1 MTDVNQES
9 QANGANEHFAAQ
21 GERDAVSGV
30 AASETPQPQATD
42 AQAID
47 GGAVSPSQDLRPGE
61 TPIYMGVNGIPARPP
76 VGPQFVCPYCGGRTS
91 AMARCDQC
99 RGPLDPLSRQA
110 TQNTMGPWFIRDEGH
125 PFRPG
130 CSYGTLAQ
138 LVQRGKVTME
148 TVLRGPTTRQ
158 FWTPLRRVP
167 GVAHLLGICHSCQSP
182 TQPDAMGCSRC
193 GASFV
198 VEEDRQ
204 NLGLG
209 PVHLLPGQA
218 PADRIATSTLTPSAT
233 APTTVVNVP
242 PMVSGAG
249 TMATGVSRDRARLDR
264 MEREAGAL
272 KMSLG
277 IAAAIVVVLLAAFM
291 LAILDGRLGL
301 GLGIADVRASAAT
314 GSNTEVLKTPQ
325 SERRARV
332 EAAPSKDAAEQ
343 ADSGEAGLMHPDA
356 APGVPAISGSDAFD
370 RAVTLAAGDTAE
382 VVRQGIEQ
390 LRAIKT
396 SDAALAKR
404 INDAVK
410 AAEARLVQLS
420 VRKGL

>member
-1 MTDVNQES
+1 MTDVNPES
-9 QANGANEHFAAQ
+9 QASDPIGQNVAEFTAA
-21 GERDAVSGV
+21 GPSTDGDSNLPLDPL
-30 AASETPQPQATD
+30 AA
-42 AQAID
+42 
-47 GGAVSPSQDLRPGE
+47 GAVATTTPSQDLRPGE
-61 TPIYMGVNGIPARPP
+61 TPIYLGVNGMPARPP

-130 CSYGTLAQ
+130 CSYSTLAQ

-167 GVAHLLGICHSCQSP
+167 GVAHLLGVCHSCQAATP
-182 TQPDAMGCSRC
+182 VDAMGCGRC

-218 PADRIATSTLTPSAT
+218 PADRIANSTLTPSPT
-233 APTTVVNVP
+233 APTTPTVSLP
-242 PMVSGAG
+242 PIVSAAGSFASGA
-249 TMATGVSRDRARLDR
+249 SRDRARLDR

-272 KMSLG
+272 KLSLG
-277 IAAAIVVVLLAAFM
+277 IAATIVVVLLAAFM

-301 GLGIADVRASAAT
+301 GLGIADVR
-314 GSNTEVLKTPQ
+314 G
-325 SERRARV
+325 
-332 EAAPSKDAAEQ
+332 AAPVHVETAESSTPAVQTPLNAPSQPESPAQPVAESPQ
-343 ADSGEAGLMHPDA
+343 ASQPVERDRVAVE
-356 APGVPAISGSDAFD
+356 AFD
-370 RAVTLAAGDTAE
+370 RAVAAMSADTPDAVKLAID
-382 VVRQGIEQ
+382 QM
-390 LRAIKT
+390 RAIKT

-404 INDAVK
+404 IADAIK
-410 AAEARLVQLS
+410 AAEARLEQLS
-420 VRKGL
+420 VRRGL